1 MKFNR
6 IVSLVLLFTTIFAF
20 VACGAQG
27 GTDPSGSD
35 TANGEN
41 TEIPESEITPDIPDD
56 LKFSGETV
64 TVMSGEW
71 VMTSVDTLEEAPD
84 PVWQAKYYIDLHVED
99 RFDITID
106 YVAIAPFQEVTTHAR
121 QTVNSGSQDYQLI
134 GAPAQTQ
141 VHLINE
147 GLYHSIDKLE
157 YIDLD
162 KPWWNREY
170 IESVSFHKDELY
182 VLFGDIT
189 YNTIER
195 STCVFFNINLLEE
208 KLGMQPTDL
217 YNLVY
222 EGKWT
227 IDKFAELV
235 SQVYEDDGNTIRDA
249 GDTYG
254 LVANWEESFNW
265 MAYGAGLS
273 FTDRDE
279 NGYPV
284 VNMYSEK
291 TVDLVEKL
299 CKLFFANDGTS
310 YTVGSENAFGGGKAL
325 FVVNRFF
332 LTSWEQFRTMED
344 DYGFLPIPKY
354 DESVE
359 GYHSPVESLVWWTT
373 VPVTVENTEMVS
385 AVAETMAYEGR
396 LYLRPAYYETTLKL
410 KQTRD
415 DESMK
420 MIDLIMSGRDTDY
433 LYINSTGGVGDIFK
447 SVFRARQNNFAS
459 EYARLEPAA
468 LQTISNLIETY
479 EESH

>member
-1 MKFNR
+1 MKK
-6 IVSLVLLFTTIFAF
+6 LLALILAMLMLSA
-20 VACGAQG
+20 VAC
-27 GTDPSGSD
+27 TDTDVSD
-35 TANGEN
+35 DTSAADASDQAV
-41 TEIPESEITPDIPDD
+41 SEDDITPDIPDD
-56 LKFSGETV
+56 LKFPGETV
-64 TVMSGEW
+64 TIMSGEW
-71 VMTSVDTLEEAPD
+71 VMTSVDTFEEAPD
-84 PVWQAKYYIDLHVED
+84 PVWQAKYYIDLHTEE
-99 RFDITID
+99 RFDITLD
-106 YVAIAPFQEVTTHAR
+106 YVAIAPFQEVTGVVR
-121 QTVNSGSQDYQLI
+121 QTVNSGSEDYHLV

-147 GLYHSIDKLE
+147 GMYHPVDELK

-189 YNTIER
+189 YNTLER
-195 STCVFFNINLLEE
+195 STCVFFNIQLLDE
-208 KLGMQPTDL
+208 KLGMQPEDL

-227 IDKFAELV
+227 IDKFTELV
-235 SQVYEDDGNTIRDA
+235 SQVYEDDGNTLRDG

-265 MAYGAGLS
+265 MAYGAGLKFS
-273 FTDRDE
+273 GRDE

-284 VNMYSEK
+284 INMYNEK
-291 TVDLVEKL
+291 TVDLVDKL
-299 CKLFFANDGTS
+299 CRLFFNNEGTS
-310 YTVGSENAFGGGKAL
+310 YSIASESTFGNGQAL

-344 DYGFLPIPKY
+344 DYGLLPIPKY
-354 DESVE
+354 DESIE

-373 VPVTVENTEMVS
+373 VPVTISNTDMSS
-385 AVAETMAYEGR
+385 AIAEYMSYEGR

-415 DESMK
+415 EESMK
-420 MIDLIMSGRDTDY
+420 MIDLIMAGRETDY
-433 LYINSTGGVGDIFK
+433 LYINSTGEVGNLFK
-447 SVFRARQNNFAS
+447 TVFRARENNFAS
-459 EYARLEPAA
+459 EYAKVEKAGQQVIA
-468 LQTISNLIETY
+468 DLIKTY